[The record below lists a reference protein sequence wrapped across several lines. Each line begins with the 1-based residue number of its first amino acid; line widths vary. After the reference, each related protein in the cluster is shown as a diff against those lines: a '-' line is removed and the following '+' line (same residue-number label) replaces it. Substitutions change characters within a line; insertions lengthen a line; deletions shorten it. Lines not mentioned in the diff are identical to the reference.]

1 MNRDFTMIPNKLLLD
16 TSLNEVDKMVW
27 LVLKYH
33 AKQNQTCW
41 PSLRT
46 IAKEIKKSERTVER
60 HMKKLQRAGWVVVTQ
75 RFNSSNIYEPLSSV
89 SPAGDTTDTRVVTPM
104 TPPPVMDDN
113 LIRSNG
119 EEAIEGN
126 GVNKRKAEGKARST
140 DLAAESAASKSEAE
154 HDQPEIY
161 LQKKYGFVPQL
172 KYRTFQEWFE
182 SDRSKAEVSDWLIE

>member
-33 AKQNQTCW
+33 AKQKQTCW
-41 PSLRT
+41 PSLRLT
-46 IAKEIKKSERTVER
+46 AREMKKSERTVER